1 MKNLS
6 EADVC
11 LGIQIQWNWKS
22 WILTINQHV
31 YIDKV
36 LKDFSMNNSRAVHTS
51 IDSYKYIKLTLKG
64 EAMADQLKY
73 QKVIKSLMYIITAT
87 HSDLIFAVDKFS
99 QFCHLLSAQ
108 NWAELQ

>member
-1 MKNLS
+1 MI
-6 EADVC
+6 D
-11 LGIQIQWNWKS
+11 
-22 WILTINQHV
+22 QHV

-51 IDSYKYIKLTLKG
+51 INSYKYIKSALKDK
-64 EAMADQLKY
+64 AMMNQLKY
-73 QKVIKSLMYIITAT
+73 QKAVRSLMYIMTAT
-87 HSDLIFAVDKFS
+87 HLDLIFAVSKFS